1 MTLSDSCLPLPA
13 PAARPSS
20 NQSRPHEYQLKAVCS
35 LKVFFLGRTMQ
46 CFRVPLAERPAWE
59 TTDSDTSSEALAMYA

>member
-13 PAARPSS
+13 PAALPSS

-35 LKVFFLGRTMQ
+35 PKVFFLGRTMQ
-46 CFRVPLAERPAWE
+46 CFPGASGRGQPGKPQIVTLPVKL
-59 TTDSDTSSEALAMYA
+59 